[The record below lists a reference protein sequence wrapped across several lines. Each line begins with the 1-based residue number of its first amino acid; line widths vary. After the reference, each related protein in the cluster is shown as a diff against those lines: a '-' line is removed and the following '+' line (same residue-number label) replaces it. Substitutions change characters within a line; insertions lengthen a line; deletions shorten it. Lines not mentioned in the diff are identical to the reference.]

1 MVDLAKQAFV
11 TNNFDLA
18 ADIYERHIAENGPN
32 ADVLLGL
39 ADSYARA
46 RQLKKSFDAYIQA
59 FRLRNIPHERL
70 DNLVTA
76 LLDMMGSRDKTD
88 PQNKNLL
95 DPFACGQCLGLW
107 NDPVT
112 IQCGHTY
119 CRACLDKLVNN
130 KCKVCSIVTRY
141 SRIHALRTNVLLAQ
155 TVETWFPKELSAVQL
170 KAEANKYFVQDQ
182 FSKAIELYSEA
193 FNKGKLIYMW
203 RELSPIETYWGSNH
217 GKPRDTSY
225 RDIMLKFAV

>member
-18 ADIYERHIAENGPN
+18 AEIYERHIAENGPN
-32 ADVLLGL
+32 ADVFLGL

-59 FRLRNIPHERL
+59 FRLRNIPYERL

-76 LLDMMGSRDKTD
+76 LLDMMGNRDDAESQKKRNH
-88 PQNKNLL
+88 Q
-95 DPFACGQCLGLW
+95 DPFACGSCLGLW

-119 CRACLDKLVNN
+119 CRHCLDKLNG
-130 KCKVCSIVTRY
+130 KTCKVCNIVTRY
-141 SRIHALRTNVLLAQ
+141 SRIHAIRTNVLLAQ
-155 TVETWFPKELSAVQL
+155 TVESWFPEELGAVRL
-170 KAEANKYFVQDQ
+170 KADGNKYFEQEQ
-182 FSKAIELYSEA
+182 YLKAIELYSEA
-193 FNKGKLIYMW
+193 FKKG
-203 RELSPIETYWGSNH
+203 E
-217 GKPRDTSY
+217 
-225 RDIMLKFAV
+225 